1 MAIDMSS
8 GQKAR
13 IVVAGLEAKNG
24 LHMVSTTDG
33 KKYSFFETD
42 QSKTYETEQ
51 YIAFRKQDV
60 RVGDVLD
67 ITFTPRQYPNKH
79 TGQMSVAYNLDS
91 MTKVKGPEAKE
102 AVKEA
107 TVEQEKEKVYRNT
120 SYFISSRLQ
129 AGTPFEE
136 VEKEVGKAVA
146 LAVKVLNT
154 VNDLYDD
161 SYDALDVGNPITNS
175 GSASD
180 NSDIPF

>member
-1 MAIDMSS
+1 MSS

-24 LHMVSTTDG
+24 LHMVTTTDG

-51 YIAFRKQDV
+51 YISFRKQDV

-91 MTKVKGPEAKE
+91 MTKVRGEQAKE

-107 TVEQEKEKVYRNT
+107 KADQEKIVTGKIA
-120 SYFISSRLQ
+120 SLFLQARLQ
-129 AGTPFEE
+129 SGVPFEE
-136 VEKEVGKAVA
+136 AEKEVGKAIS
-146 LAVKVLNT
+146 LAVKLQNT
-154 VNDLYDD
+154 LNDLYDD